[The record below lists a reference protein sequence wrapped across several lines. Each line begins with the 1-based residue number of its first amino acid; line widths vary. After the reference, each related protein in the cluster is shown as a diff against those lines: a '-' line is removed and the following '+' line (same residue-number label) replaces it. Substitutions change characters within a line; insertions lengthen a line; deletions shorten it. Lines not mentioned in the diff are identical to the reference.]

1 MKRQSNQTVQM
12 QPTHSSQT
20 LNALRNRSVYVSNI
34 VVTVTA
40 AGWCAIGFALGEM
53 PIVYLALFMMGSTTL
68 AILVTFFGHHT
79 IGKILW
85 FFAGL
90 VTITGAFFVS
100 HPTARVEFMY
110 FAVVAGPFLVFSTRY
125 QRGLIV
131 TLLSIAICT
140 WMLAEYLGYDY
151 FGGPYISEEIGSVLR
166 YVVYLTVFAVLAIE
180 LLLIGNLTETFNQR
194 LTESE
199 ERAIAA
205 NQAKSAF
212 LAAMSHEIRTPM
224 NGVVGMME
232 LLDQSPLS
240 HEQKRFLATARR
252 SSYALLRIIDDVLD
266 VSKIDAGK
274 LELAPEKTD
283 LLAQVESTVEVM
295 RGYADER
302 NVTVRFRYDLSLPK
316 FVMMDGGR
324 LGQITLNLLSNAIKF
339 SSPRDR
345 DGLSA
350 PRAEVVVQVTRLGEI
365 QDGRGQFVLEFRDNG
380 IGMDADFMR
389 EMFEPFT
396 QSGAST
402 ALHFGGTGLGLT
414 IVKQLVDKLDGQ
426 IAVQSAVGKGTTIR
440 ITLPLIEACETL
452 NCPQLDGWAIHAWAN
467 APEDRATLSPYFEA
481 LGATQNWVK
490 TMADLQS
497 LAETAPDKSLF
508 VMVLENADLP
518 DPTQD
523 LGAFSKVKLLG
534 LTRRRGMRT
543 GHLSPDLFVAQIR
556 PLLASD
562 LLAGLRHLTGH
573 PIAAQTPLLSAD
585 MMHRPDLA
593 FENAER
599 DRRDIGKTNSPN
611 TKPRILLVED
621 NEVNQIVLTSQLR
634 LLGYESQIAING
646 REALAAL
653 DQDCFDLI
661 LTDCHMPTMNGFEMT
676 REIRARE
683 SASGFSKIPII
694 AITADAVGHDR
705 QKGIDVG
712 MDAYLTKP
720 VRLGDLSKMLSLY
733 LVGEEQGRGAVRG
746 AP

>member
-1 MKRQSNQTVQM
+1 
-12 QPTHSSQT
+12 
-20 LNALRNRSVYVSNI
+20 
-34 VVTVTA
+34 
-40 AGWCAIGFALGEM
+40 
-53 PIVYLALFMMGSTTL
+53 
-68 AILVTFFGHHT
+68 
-79 IGKILW
+79 
-85 FFAGL
+85 
-90 VTITGAFFVS
+90 
-100 HPTARVEFMY
+100 
-110 FAVVAGPFLVFSTRY
+110 
-125 QRGLIV
+125 
-131 TLLSIAICT
+131 
-140 WMLAEYLGYDY
+140 MLAEYLGYDY

-365 QDGRGQFVLEFRDNG
+365 HDGRGQFVLEFRDNG

-440 ITLPLIEACETL
+440 IR
-452 NCPQLDGWAIHAWAN
+452 CPSLRHAKHWIARSLMDGRSKLGRMPPKIVR
-467 APEDRATLSPYFEA
+467 PLSPI
-481 LGATQNWVK
+481 L
-490 TMADLQS
+490 
-497 LAETAPDKSLF
+497 
-508 VMVLENADLP
+508 
-518 DPTQD
+518 
-523 LGAFSKVKLLG
+523 
-534 LTRRRGMRT
+534 
-543 GHLSPDLFVAQIR
+543 R
-556 PLLASD
+556 PLAPPKIGLKPWKICRAS
-562 LLAGLRHLTGH
+562 RKRH
-573 PIAAQTPLLSAD
+573 PISHFL
-585 MMHRPDLA
+585 
-593 FENAER
+593 
-599 DRRDIGKTNSPN
+599 
-611 TKPRILLVED
+611 
-621 NEVNQIVLTSQLR
+621 
-634 LLGYESQIAING
+634 
-646 REALAAL
+646 
-653 DQDCFDLI
+653 
-661 LTDCHMPTMNGFEMT
+661 
-676 REIRARE
+676 
-683 SASGFSKIPII
+683 
-694 AITADAVGHDR
+694 
-705 QKGIDVG
+705 
-712 MDAYLTKP
+712 
-720 VRLGDLSKMLSLY
+720 
-733 LVGEEQGRGAVRG
+733 
-746 AP
+746 